1 MAEIVIIPSDEFRR
15 QAKRLAKKYKSLAN
29 DLARFQ
35 QELQDNPFIGVDLGD
50 GKRKIRLQVASKGKG
65 KRGGMRVITFNVVKA
80 ETTITVYLITLYDK
94 SEYQNVSD
102 KYVDQVIKGL
112 K

>member
-1 MAEIVIIPSDEFRR
+1 M
-15 QAKRLAKKYKSLAN
+15 
-29 DLARFQ
+29 ARFQ

-65 KRGGMRVITFNVVKA
+65 NGGMRVITFIVVKTEA
-80 ETTITVYLITLYDK
+80 SITVYLITLYDK
-94 SEYQNVSD
+94 SEYQDVSD